1 MNYLLDTCIISEL
14 VKPKPEKLVSTWL
27 ASQDEDALFLSV
39 LTLGEIQKGISRLE
53 SSSRK
58 TTLQQWL
65 DNDLCLRFNDRILP
79 INNKVAL
86 TWGIIQGRAERSGMP
101 IATIDGLLGAT
112 AIAFNLIIVTRNE
125 ADFMTT
131 GSGIFNPWRSE
142 TNK

>member
-14 VKPKPEKLVSTWL
+14 VKSKPEKLVSTWL

-58 TTLQQWL
+58 TTLQHWL

-86 TWGIIQGRAERSGMP
+86 TWGIIQGNSEKSGMP
-101 IATIDGLLGAT
+101 VATIDGLLGAT

-125 ADFMTT
+125 ADFMRS
-131 GSGIFNPWRSE
+131 GSGIFNPWKLE
-142 TNK
+142 TDK